1 MIFLG
6 TAVKFFCLLTPFFVF
21 SVFLDV
27 TAGRS
32 DAEKRSIANKTSIYI
47 LTICLVI
54 LFFGEKIFSLLGIT
68 LVAFQIGSGIILF
81 LSSLDMMRAAEV
93 RTRNISGDCDPS
105 LIPLAMPV
113 TVGPGT
119 IGALF
124 VMGADMGTFSLKIQY
139 SLGVAIAVLIIWLLL
154 FFSGIVL
161 KVLKEHGLQMLSRL
175 TGLFLAVLSVQTI
188 LNGIISFAAL
198 LRQ

>member
-6 TAVKFFCLLTPFFVF
+6 TAIKFFCLLTPFFVF
-21 SVFLDV
+21 SVFLDA
-27 TAGRS
+27 TTGRS
-32 DAEKRSIANKTSIYI
+32 VEEKRSIANKTSFYI
-47 LTICLVI
+47 LLICLLI
-54 LFFGEKIFSLLGIT
+54 LFFGENIFSLLGIT

-81 LSSLDMMRAAEV
+81 LSSLDMMRATEV
-93 RTRNISGDCDPS
+93 RTRNVSGKSDPS
-105 LIPLAMPV
+105 LVPLAMPV

-124 VMGADMGTFSLKIQY
+124 VMGADMESAGSKIQY
-139 SLGVAIAVLIIWLLL
+139 SAGIAIAVFIIWLLL

-161 KVLKEHGLQMLSRL
+161 RVLKEHGLQLLVRL

-188 LNGIISFAAL
+188 LNGIISFSAML
-198 LRQ
+198 KG